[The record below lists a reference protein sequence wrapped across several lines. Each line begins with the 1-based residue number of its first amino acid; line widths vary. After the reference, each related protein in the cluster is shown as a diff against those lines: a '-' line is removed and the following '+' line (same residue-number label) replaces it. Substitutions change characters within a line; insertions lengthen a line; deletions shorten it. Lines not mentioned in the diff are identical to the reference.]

1 MSMQKVDPL
10 RTLTIW
16 ANSRCKLQ
24 NLIDKDH
31 LEIYIY
37 TYNVPFLMVN
47 TKLIP
52 PIDGD
57 LGDGY
62 RKSDRW
68 DPPKFAQVWW
78 QHVH

>member
-16 ANSRCKLQ
+16 ANSRKWLAMNSEPLQAAKL
-24 NLIDKDH
+24 DKDH

-62 RKSDRW
+62 RKSD
-68 DPPKFAQVWW
+68 
-78 QHVH
+78 H

>member
-1 MSMQKVDPL
+1 MNSEPL
-10 RTLTIW
+10 Q
-16 ANSRCKLQ
+16 AAKL
-24 NLIDKDH
+24 DKDH

-62 RKSDRW
+62 RKSD
-68 DPPKFAQVWW
+68 
-78 QHVH
+78 H